1 MKKELTR
8 QWKFQSA
15 CFQVI
20 EDMSKRR
27 EIERGR
33 EMERDRGRQGE
44 SIGKR
49 GREIESEEG
58 RKHRREWEEGER

>member
-33 EMERDRGRQGE
+33 EIEGDRERA
-44 SIGKR
+44 
-49 GREIESEEG
+49 
-58 RKHRREWEEGER
+58 